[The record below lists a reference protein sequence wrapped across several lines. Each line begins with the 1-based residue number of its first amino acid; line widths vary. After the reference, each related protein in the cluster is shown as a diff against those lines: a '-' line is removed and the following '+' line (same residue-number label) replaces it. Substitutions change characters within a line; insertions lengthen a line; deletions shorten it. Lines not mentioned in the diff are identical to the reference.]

1 MTEITATKTD
11 VLRVLPHPPAPSTLE
26 EAGLSLDLVLQ
37 LALKSLHFTGEMTGA
52 ELANRLGVRFS
63 VVEPA
68 LQLVKAQHQVEIV
81 GGGMLGGPAYR
92 YRITDAGRTRAA
104 LFLQSSHYVGA
115 APVPLGQYHAY
126 MAAYKEKAPRTATRE
141 RVRRAFSHLVIGDR
155 VMDQLGPAIN
165 AGHSMFVY
173 GPPGNGKTVISQ
185 AIQKLL
191 DGDLHIPHALE
202 VEGNIIRL
210 FDPVTHEVLPT
221 DSADAGVDNKSSDID
236 RRWVR
241 CRRPLVMVG
250 GELTLEQLELSFN
263 SVSGFYK
270 APVQAVANGGVLVID
285 DFGRQRVA
293 PRDLLNRWI
302 VPLESRV
309 DFLTLNS
316 GQKFELPFMTLVAF
330 ATNIR
335 PQELVDEAFLRRIHY
350 KVLCESPSHD
360 DYIAI
365 FRNYC
370 HGRNVSFDRGLVE
383 DLLENYYKPRHIS
396 LRGCHPRDLIE
407 QSLSL
412 AEYLGNR
419 PELTPELLRA
429 ACDSYFVDESTEEM
443 STLQPHA

>member
-1 MTEITATKTD
+1 MLASRPNAPSI
-11 VLRVLPHPPAPSTLE
+11 LPHPPAPATLE
-26 EAGLSLDLVLQ
+26 EAGLSIDLVIQ
-37 LALKSLHFTGEMTGA
+37 LVLKTLHFTGELTGS
-52 ELANRLGVRFS
+52 ELAGRLGLRFS
-63 VVEPA
+63 VIDPA
-68 LQLVKAQHQVEIV
+68 LQMVKAQHQVEVAGGAIV
-81 GGGMLGGPAYR
+81 GGPSYR
-92 YRITDAGRTRAA
+92 YRITDAGRTRAQ
-104 LFLQSSHYVGA
+104 LFLEANHYVGA
-115 APVPLGQYHAY
+115 APVPLAQYKRY
-126 MAAYKEKAPRTATRE
+126 MAEYKAKAPHTATRE
-141 RVRRAFSHLVIGDR
+141 RVRQAFSHLVISDR

-191 DGDLHIPHALE
+191 DGDLHIPYALE
-202 VEGNIIRL
+202 VEGAIIRL
-210 FDPVTHEVLPT
+210 FDPVTHEELPSGEPGVGL
-221 DSADAGVDNKSSDID
+221 DKGVDVD
-236 RRWVR
+236 RRWIR
-241 CRRPLVMVG
+241 CRRPMVMVG
-250 GELTLEQLELSFN
+250 GELTLDSLELSYN
-263 SVSGFYK
+263 STSGFYK

-330 ATNIR
+330 ATNIK

-350 KVLCESPSHD
+350 KVLCESPTHE
-360 DYIAI
+360 DYIVI

-370 HGRNVSFDRGLVE
+370 HTKSIAFNRTLVE
-383 DLLENYYKPRHIS
+383 DLLENYYKPRHLS

-412 AEYLGNR
+412 AEYLGE
-419 PELTPELLRA
+419 PQELTPELLRA
-429 ACDSYFVDESTEEM
+429 SCDSYFVDDSTEEM

>member
-1 MTEITATKTD
+1 MLAAKPD
-11 VLRVLPHPPAPSTLE
+11 VPSILPHPPAPDTLE
-26 EAGLSLDLVLQ
+26 EAGLTLDLLVQ
-37 LALKSLHFTGEMTGA
+37 LTLKTLHFTGELTGA
-52 ELANRLGVRFS
+52 ELAQRMGLKFS
-63 VVEPA
+63 VIEPA
-68 LQLVKAQHQVEIV
+68 IVTIKSQHQVEVV
-81 GGGMLGGPAYR
+81 GGAMIGGPSYR
-92 YRITDAGRTRAA
+92 YRITDAGRTRAQ
-104 LFLQSSHYVGA
+104 LFLETNHYVGA
-115 APVPLGQYHAY
+115 APVPLAQYKRY
-126 MAAYKEKAPRTATRE
+126 MTAFKVKAPRIATRD
-141 RVRRAFSHLVIGDR
+141 RVRQAFSHLVISDR

-202 VEGNIIRL
+202 VEGAIIRIL
-210 FDPVTHEVLPT
+210 DPVTHEELP
-221 DSADAGVDNKSSDID
+221 DEQPELPGLDKGQNLD

-241 CRRPLVMVG
+241 CRRPMVMVG
-250 GELTLEQLELSFN
+250 GELTLDSLELSYN
-263 SVSGFYK
+263 PSAGFYK

-285 DFGRQRVA
+285 DFGRQRVPA
-293 PRDLLNRWI
+293 RDLLNRWI

-309 DFLTLNS
+309 DFLTLNT

-350 KVLCESPSHD
+350 KVLCESPNSE
-360 DYIAI
+360 DYIVI

-370 HGRNVSFDRGLVE
+370 RTMNVPFKRELVE
-383 DLLENYYKPRHIS
+383 DLLENYYKPRHLP

-412 AEYLGNR
+412 AEYLGKP
-419 PELTPELLRA
+419 PELTPELVRA
-429 ACDSYFVDESTEEM
+429 ACDSYFVDESGEEM
-443 STLQPHA
+443 STLLPPA

>member
-1 MTEITATKTD
+1 MLASKATTQAI
-11 VLRVLPHPPAPSTLE
+11 LPHPPAPATLK
-26 EAGLSLDLVLQ
+26 EAGLSLDLIIQLVL
-37 LALKSLHFTGEMTGA
+37 KTLHFTGELSGS
-52 ELANRLGVRFS
+52 ELAQRLGLRFS
-63 VVEPA
+63 VIEPA
-68 LQLVKAQHQVEIV
+68 LTAIKSQHQVEIA
-81 GGGMLGGPAYR
+81 GGAMIGGPSYR
-92 YRITDAGRTRAA
+92 YRITDSGRTRAQ
-104 LFLQSSHYVGA
+104 LFLESNHYVGA
-115 APVPLGQYHAY
+115 APVPLSQYRKY
-126 MAAYKEKAPRTATRE
+126 MAEYKKKAPSTATRE
-141 RVRRAFSHLVIGDR
+141 RVRQAFSHLVISER

-202 VEGNIIRL
+202 VEGAIIRL
-210 FDPVTHEVLPT
+210 FDPVAHEEL
-221 DSADAGVDNKSSDID
+221 SSGPEVPGLDKGHDVD

-241 CRRPLVMVG
+241 CRRPMVMVG
-250 GELTLEQLELSFN
+250 GELTLEALELSFN
-263 SVSGFYK
+263 TVAGFYK
-270 APVQAVANGGVLVID
+270 APVQALANGGVLVID

-350 KVLCESPSHD
+350 KVLCESPSYE
-360 DYIAI
+360 DYIVI

-370 HGRNVSFDRGLVE
+370 IGKEVPFDRGLVE
-383 DLLENYYKPRHIS
+383 DLLDNYYKPRNLS

-412 AEYLGNR
+412 AEYLGQ
-419 PELTPELLRA
+419 PAELTPELLRA
-429 ACDSYFVDESTEEM
+429 ACDSYFVDDTTEEM

>member
-1 MTEITATKTD
+1 MLASKPTIRAI
-11 VLRVLPHPPAPSTLE
+11 LPHPPAPTSLQ
-26 EAGLSLDLVLQ
+26 EAGLSLDLVIQ
-37 LALKSLHFTGEMTGA
+37 LVLKTLHFVGELSGA
-52 ELANRLGVRFS
+52 ELANRLGLRFS
-63 VVEPA
+63 VIEPA
-68 LQLVKAQHQVEIV
+68 LAMIKTQHQVEV
-81 GGGMLGGPAYR
+81 AGGSLIGGPSYR
-92 YRITDAGRTRAA
+92 YRITDAGRTRAQ
-104 LFLQSSHYVGA
+104 LFLESNHYVGA
-115 APVPLGQYHAY
+115 APVSLTQYKRY
-126 MAAYKEKAPRTATRE
+126 MEEYKQHAPRTATRD
-141 RVRRAFSHLVIGDR
+141 RVRQAFSHLVISDR

-191 DGDLHIPHALE
+191 DGDIHIPHALE
-202 VEGNIIRL
+202 IEGAIVRL
-210 FDPVTHEVLPT
+210 FDPVTHEELPPEENT
-221 DSADAGVDNKSSDID
+221 AGLDNGVDVD

-250 GELTLEQLELSFN
+250 GELTLESLELSYN
-263 SVSGFYK
+263 PVSGFYK
-270 APVQAVANGGVLVID
+270 APVQATANGGVLVID

-293 PRDLLNRWI
+293 ARDLLNRWI

-350 KVLCESPSHD
+350 KVLCESPTYED
-360 DYIAI
+360 FIVI
-365 FRNYC
+365 FRNFC
-370 HGRNVSFDRGLVE
+370 LSKGVPFKRDLVE
-383 DLLENYYKPRHIS
+383 DLLDNYYKPRNLS

-412 AEYLGNR
+412 AEYLGR
-419 PELTPELLRA
+419 SADLTPELLRA
-429 ACDSYFVDESTEEM
+429 ACDSYFVDDSTEEM
-443 STLQPHA
+443 STLAPNA

>member
-1 MTEITATKTD
+1 MLASKPHVPSI
-11 VLRVLPHPPAPSTLE
+11 LPHPPAPTTLQD
-26 EAGLSLDLVLQ
+26 AGLSLDLVLQ
-37 LALKSLHFTGEMTGA
+37 LVLKTLHFVGELSGA
-52 ELANRLGVRFS
+52 EIANRLGVKFS
-63 VVEPA
+63 VIDPA
-68 LQLVKAQHQVEIV
+68 LHMLKQQHQVEVSSGSMI
-81 GGGMLGGPAYR
+81 GGPSYR
-92 YRITDAGRTRAA
+92 YRITDAGRVRAQ
-104 LFLQSSHYVGA
+104 LFLESNHYVGA
-115 APVPLGQYHAY
+115 APVPLDQYKRY
-126 MAAYKEKAPRTATRE
+126 MTEYKTKAPRTATRE
-141 RVRRAFSHLVIGDR
+141 RVRQAFSHLVISDR

-191 DGDLHIPHALE
+191 DGDLHVPHALE
-202 VEGNIIRL
+202 IEGEIVRL
-210 FDPVTHEVLPT
+210 FDPVVHEELPEENVPAGL
-221 DSADAGVDNKSSDID
+221 DRGADVD

-241 CRRPLVMVG
+241 CRRPMVMVG
-250 GELTLEQLELSFN
+250 GELTLESLELSFN
-263 SVSGFYK
+263 PTAGFYK

-309 DFLTLNS
+309 DFLTLKS

-330 ATNIR
+330 ATNIK

-350 KVLCESPSHD
+350 KVLCESPTHE
-360 DYIAI
+360 DYIVI

-370 HGRNVSFDRGLVE
+370 HQKAVAFKRDLVE
-383 DLLENYYKPRHIS
+383 DLLENYYKPRHLG

-412 AEYLGNR
+412 AEYLGEP
-419 PELTPELLRA
+419 PELTPELVRA
-429 ACDSYFVDESTEEM
+429 ACDSYFVDDSTEDM

>member
-1 MTEITATKTD
+1 MLASKTNA
-11 VLRVLPHPPAPSTLE
+11 LSILPHPPAPSTLE
-26 EAGLSLDLVLQ
+26 EAGLSLDLIIQ
-37 LALKSLHFTGEMTGA
+37 LALKMLHFTGELSGS
-52 ELANRLGVRFS
+52 ELAHRMGLRFS
-63 VVEPA
+63 VIEPA
-68 LQLVKAQHQVEIV
+68 LAMIKAQHQVEVAAGAMI
-81 GGGMLGGPAYR
+81 GGPSYR
-92 YRITDAGRTRAA
+92 YRITDAGRTRAQ
-104 LFLQSSHYVGA
+104 LFLETNHYVGA
-115 APVPLGQYHAY
+115 APVPLDQYRRY
-126 MAAYKEKAPRTATRE
+126 MTEYKKVAPATATRE
-141 RVRRAFSHLVIGDR
+141 RVRQAFSHLVISDR

-202 VEGNIIRL
+202 VEGSIIRF
-210 FDPVTHEVLPT
+210 FDPVTHEQLPEEGARGESL
-221 DSADAGVDNKSSDID
+221 DKGMHNDQ
-236 RRWVR
+236 RWVR
-241 CRRPLVMVG
+241 CRRPMVMVG
-250 GELTLEQLELSFN
+250 GELTLEALELSYN
-263 SVSGFYK
+263 EVAGFYK
-270 APVQAVANGGVLVID
+270 APVQAIANGGVLVID

-293 PRDLLNRWI
+293 ARDLLNRWI

-316 GQKFELPFMTLVAF
+316 GQKFDLPFMTLVAF

-350 KVLCESPSHD
+350 KVLCESPTYE
-360 DYIAI
+360 DYIVI

-370 HGRNVSFDRGLVE
+370 RVKNVPFDRSLVE
-383 DLLENYYKPRHIS
+383 DLLDNYYKPRTLS

-412 AEYLGNR
+412 AEYLGQP

-429 ACDSYFVDESTEEM
+429 ACDSYFVDESGEEM
-443 STLQPHA
+443 STLKPPA